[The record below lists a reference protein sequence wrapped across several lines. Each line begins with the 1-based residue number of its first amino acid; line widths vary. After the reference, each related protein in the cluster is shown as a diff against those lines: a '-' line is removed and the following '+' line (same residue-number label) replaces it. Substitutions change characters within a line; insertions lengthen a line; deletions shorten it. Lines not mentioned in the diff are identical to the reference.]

1 MSKKNSSQ
9 TRPGQ
14 LRRRRP
20 KPQAP
25 AQTPQKEARQSKLL
39 RFLPTVLI
47 PHGVAVLLVIILAVA
62 SLMFTNSSMVNLSA
76 TIAQLWLSL
85 NLGAVAGSGEV
96 ISVLPTLPGFIFLWA
111 IAARI
116 HRAVKDRVSIAD
128 LGVLAALVLGIPLA
142 LTAIAALMLFDA
154 SSVLNVEVPPIT
166 RLLRVML
173 FHLSA
178 LFLGMGPRLWQA
190 LARRYGA
197 PEWLIDAITQAFRFL
212 IAFGTVSLVAVVVMT
227 AINHSAF
234 TATMHGYEDSTSVLA
249 LIVLSILYLPN
260 IVIFAMGNLIGSPL
274 YFGEA
279 SISVFS
285 VHTVPLPPLP
295 ILAALPSEAPSWAV
309 AFLVI
314 PAIIATWVCVRNP
327 MRLAVNAS
335 AAVISALCFLVL
347 AVFAGGTL
355 GVYNYVGLNLLVSLG
370 LVFVYFALV
379 GLLIAGIDKL
389 RNPVEVKSVK
399 TMPVV
404 KPEPEETEEEVVDE
418 PEDVAMEEPAEEES
432 EEEPE
437 EVEENEDPGSEE
449 EVVEEAA
456 EEPEE
461 EPQQEESEEET
472 EEEAVAEETN
482 DGSKPE
488 DR

>member
-14 LRRRRP
+14 IRRRRP

-142 LTAIAALMLFDA
+142 LTAIAAFMLFDA

-212 IAFGTVSLVAVVVMT
+212 IAFGTVSLVSVLVMT

-234 TATMHGYEDSTSVLA
+234 TATMQGYDDSVSVVA

-260 IVIFAMGNLIGSPL
+260 MMIFAMGNLIGSPL
-274 YFGEA
+274 YFGDA

-285 VHTVPLPPLP
+285 VHSVPLPPLP

-309 AFLVI
+309 ALLVI

-327 MRLAVNAS
+327 MRLAVNTT

-355 GVYNYVGLNLLVSLG
+355 GVYNYVGLNLLASVG

-399 TMPVV
+399 AVPVV
-404 KPEPEETEEEVVDE
+404 EPEPEKVEEDEEEDVEEEVD
-418 PEDVAMEEPAEEES
+418 EEE
-432 EEEPE
+432 E
-437 EVEENEDPGSEE
+437 EVEEAVEEVEEDDAEDPEE
-449 EVVEEAA
+449 N
-456 EEPEE
+456 PEE
-461 EPQQEESEEET
+461 EESDEEIEPET
-472 EEEAVAEETN
+472 EAEETN
-482 DGSKPE
+482 DGSEAE

>member
-1 MSKKNSSQ
+1 
-9 TRPGQ
+9 
-14 LRRRRP
+14 
-20 KPQAP
+20 
-25 AQTPQKEARQSKLL
+25 
-39 RFLPTVLI
+39 
-47 PHGVAVLLVIILAVA
+47 
-62 SLMFTNSSMVNLSA
+62 
-76 TIAQLWLSL
+76 
-85 NLGAVAGSGEV
+85 
-96 ISVLPTLPGFIFLWA
+96 
-111 IAARI
+111 
-116 HRAVKDRVSIAD
+116 
-128 LGVLAALVLGIPLA
+128 
-142 LTAIAALMLFDA
+142 MLFDA

-212 IAFGTVSLVAVVVMT
+212 IAFGTVSLVSVLVMT

-234 TATMHGYEDSTSVLA
+234 TATMQGYDDSASVVA

-260 IVIFAMGNLIGSPL
+260 MMIFAMGNLIGSPL
-274 YFGEA
+274 YFGDA

-285 VHTVPLPPLP
+285 VHSVPLPPLP
-295 ILAALPSEAPSWAV
+295 ILAALPSEALSWAV
-309 AFLVI
+309 ALLVI

-327 MRLAVNAS
+327 MRLAVNTT

-355 GVYNYVGLNLLVSLG
+355 GVYNYVGLNLLASVG

-399 TMPVV
+399 AVAVV
-404 KPEPEETEEEVVDE
+404 EP
-418 PEDVAMEEPAEEES
+418 
-432 EEEPE
+432 EPE
-437 EVEENEDPGSEE
+437 EVEEDEEEHVEE
-449 EVVEEAA
+449 EVDEEEEEVEEGVEEVEEDDA
-456 EEPEE
+456 EDPEENPEE
-461 EPQQEESEEET
+461 EESDEEIET
-472 EEEAVAEETN
+472 ETEAEETN
-482 DGSKPE
+482 DGSEAE